1 MKKKS
6 PLCRHYI
13 IAFWVTL
20 SVSIGLI
27 IGGFFMPPKGE
38 IDGSV
43 MTSVGELFLW
53 PALAFAAKAI
63 EEGKVVSFNAG
74 HASVNV
80 GKDED
85 GDGLDD
91 AYQNAQQEEDASD

>member
-27 IGGFFMPPKGE
+27 IGGFITPKLGE
-38 IDGSV
+38 VSGSV

-53 PALAFAAKAI
+53 PALAFAAKAL

-91 AYQNAQQEEDASD
+91 AYENEVQEEDED

>member
-1 MKKKS
+1 MKKS
-6 PLCRHYI
+6 TPLFKHYV

-20 SVSIGLI
+20 GVSIGLI
-27 IGGFFMPPKGE
+27 TGGFITPKLGE
-38 IDGSV
+38 VSGSV

-53 PALAFAAKAI
+53 PALAFAAKAL

-85 GDGLDD
+85 GNGLDD
-91 AYQNAQQEEDASD
+91 AYENEVQEEDED